1 MLKIQI
7 AYCTVLNYT
16 EQAVRLA
23 DDLLQKFETKIES
36 LTLVPSSGGRYE
48 ISVNGQLLFSKLKTG
63 RFPEPGEVIGL
74 VQNLS
79 KKK

>member
-1 MLKIQI
+1 
-7 AYCTVLNYT
+7 
-16 EQAVRLA
+16 VRLA